1 MQLSTKASQAQPLG
15 HTVTIE
21 PQQSVAMEIQPVA
34 MVTEA
39 LSIPVQASNTVS
51 QGNSDLERI
60 KTEEQ
65 TVTMEMQPVTMEMQ
79 GSITGQFGSSVQKL
93 EPREDAEVV
102 EGQVEN
108 IEEPAGFESGR
119 AVAMATELEVKDEE
133 HIMLSDE

>member
-1 MQLSTKASQAQPLG
+1 MSTKASQAQPLG

-60 KTEEQ
+60 KTEQ
-65 TVTMEMQPVTMEMQ
+65 TVTMEMQPVTMEIQ

-93 EPREDAEVV
+93 EPNEDAEVV

-119 AVAMATELEVKDEE
+119 AVAMATELELKDEG